1 MSDYQ
6 QLNPR
11 LCSYV
16 GRNINFKTIFRLE
29 LSVFLI
35 FTKSFLSYLL
45 KIGVQPADMATIL
58 CKSKSA
64 ISMIRTRMYEKIF
77 GKSGT
82 ATALDE
88 YIQNF

>member
-1 MSDYQ
+1 
-6 QLNPR
+6 
-11 LCSYV
+11 V
-16 GRNINFKTIFRLE
+16 
-29 LSVFLI
+29 V
-35 FTKSFLSYLL
+35 YLL

-77 GKSGT
+77 GKTGT